1 MRTEVLTIF
10 ISNILSLAQFD
21 KIRKF
26 LILCF
31 KKKKEKKR
39 IVHKEEI
46 LCVTNEGGG

>member
-31 KKKKEKKR
+31 KKKEKKR

-46 LCVTNEGGG
+46 LCVTNEGGVE

>member
-31 KKKKEKKR
+31 KKKR

-46 LCVTNEGGG
+46 LCVTNEGGVE